1 MHAFCLSGAPLVLHM
16 RPVTPINTIQVRT
29 RLVSLQDNADSETVL
44 PRVPFSA
51 CLAKWAGEEVMAD
64 YFSAAVGHKTQA
76 KRFSRIANFPPYLML
91 QMNRQ
96 AFDGSFS

>member
-1 MHAFCLSGAPLVLHM
+1 MPSVLSGTTLVPYL
-16 RPVTPINTIQVRT
+16 RPVTPIKTLQLCT
-29 RLVSLQDNADSETVL
+29 RLGDVQDNADSETVL

-91 QMNRQ
+91 QMNR
-96 AFDGSFS
+96 

>member
-1 MHAFCLSGAPLVLHM
+1 MSCGC
-16 RPVTPINTIQVRT
+16 
-29 RLVSLQDNADSETVL
+29 LQDNGNSEVVL
-44 PRVPFSA
+44 PKVPFSA

-91 QMNRQ
+91 QMNRSVLPCPELYLRLCNV
-96 AFDGSFS
+96 FLGVIVSC

>member
-29 RLVSLQDNADSETVL
+29 RLGGLQDNADSETVL

-96 AFDGSFS
+96 AFDGSFF